1 VSPEHHAAARAAEEA
16 ARRSYGKLVALLAA
30 RSRDIAGAEDALA
43 EAFAA
48 ALADWPRHGVPVKPE
63 AWLLTVARRRLVDEV
78 RRRVH
83 EERSAV
89 QQLLLADEAA
99 EPALYEVPDRRLGL
113 LFACAHPAIDAGVR
127 APLML
132 QAVLGFDAAAIASA
146 FLVAPT
152 AMGQRLVRAKRR
164 IREAGITLDMP
175 ATDELQGRLEAVLDA
190 IYAAYAEGWLDADGT
205 DARRRN
211 LAEEAIWLGR
221 LVAALLPGEPEALG
235 LLALMLYTDARRGAR
250 RCEAGQDYVPLAE
263 QDPARWDAARID
275 EAEALLQQASRAGRM
290 GRFQLEAAVQS
301 AHSVRRF
308 GRAVDWVAIEQ
319 LYAALATYTASPVVA
334 LNRAVARAHSHGVEA
349 GIALLDGLHDD
360 PRLAEYQPYWAA
372 RAELLARG
380 GRVEEALAA
389 YRRAI
394 GLERD
399 PAVRR
404 FLQRRLEETR
414 RNSGQGSERWG
425 DAAH

>member
-1 VSPEHHAAARAAEEA
+1 
-16 ARRSYGKLVALLAA
+16 
-30 RSRDIAGAEDALA
+30 
-43 EAFAA
+43 
-48 ALADWPRHGVPVKPE
+48 
-63 AWLLTVARRRLVDEV
+63 
-78 RRRVH
+78 
-83 EERSAV
+83 
-89 QQLLLADEAA
+89 
-99 EPALYEVPDRRLGL
+99 
-113 LFACAHPAIDAGVR
+113 
-127 APLML
+127 
-132 QAVLGFDAAAIASA
+132 
-146 FLVAPT
+146 
-152 AMGQRLVRAKRR
+152 
-164 IREAGITLDMP
+164 
-175 ATDELQGRLEAVLDA
+175 
-190 IYAAYAEGWLDADGT
+190 
-205 DARRRN
+205 
-211 LAEEAIWLGR
+211 
-221 LVAALLPGEPEALG
+221 
-235 LLALMLYTDARRGAR
+235 
-250 RCEAGQDYVPLAE
+250 
-263 QDPARWDAARID
+263 
-275 EAEALLQQASRAGRM
+275 M